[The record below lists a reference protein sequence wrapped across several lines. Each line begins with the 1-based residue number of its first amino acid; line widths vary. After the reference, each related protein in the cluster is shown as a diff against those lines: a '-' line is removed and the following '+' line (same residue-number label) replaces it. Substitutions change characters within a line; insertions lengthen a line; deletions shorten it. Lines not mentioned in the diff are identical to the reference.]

1 MIITELELSPIATR
15 VRQSSSCLPGGG
27 VPVGQ
32 SCEAEAHGKENG
44 MNISEAHH
52 ARGPVEGQSVES
64 IASNIGSERLS
75 NWIRGLNPASPGPI

>member
-1 MIITELELSPIATR
+1 MIITELELSPIAAR

-32 SCEAEAHGKENG
+32 ACEAEAHG

-52 ARGPVEGQSVES
+52 ACGPVEGQSVES

-75 NWIRGLNPASPGPI
+75 NWIRME